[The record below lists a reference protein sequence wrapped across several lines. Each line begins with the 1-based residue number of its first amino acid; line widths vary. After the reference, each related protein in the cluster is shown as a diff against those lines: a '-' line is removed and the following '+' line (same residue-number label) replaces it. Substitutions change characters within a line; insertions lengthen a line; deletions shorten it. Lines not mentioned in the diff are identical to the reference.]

1 MKIAKKTIISDINK
15 NLVKYYKNYNTN
27 LKYDG
32 ITLSEPPYDDRE
44 AKAILKNFLNGNISQ
59 GKNVKL
65 FEKSFSKNIGCKYGI
80 ATNSGSSANLLAL
93 TALKNIYKLRDNDEV
108 IIPASTFATVAMPII
123 QVGLKP
129 VYVDIDLDTLNISV
143 EELKKAITK
152 RTKIIMPV
160 HTLGMPAD
168 MNKINKIAKNK
179 KILVFEDCCEAH
191 GASIKKKKVG
201 SFGIVSA
208 FSFFVAHNITT
219 GEGGMILT
227 NDRKIYNECLS
238 LREFGRINQDK
249 LQSERY
255 YSDKK
260 IKNYDKRYVF
270 TKIGYN
276 VRMTDL
282 QASVGVIQTKK
293 MDKLNKIR
301 AQNAKYLDNLINKY
315 LSKNFMT
322 TKYIKNYFNS
332 RYTFPVIIKKN
343 CKHSRKSICDF
354 LEKNRIQTR
363 PMMGGCLP
371 DQPGLRYEKG
381 RSVGSLKVS
390 RLIKDYCF
398 FVGIHPLVTKKQM
411 VRMVKLLRKF
421 LNE

>member
-1 MKIAKKTIISDINK
+1 
-15 NLVKYYKNYNTN
+15 
-27 LKYDG
+27 
-32 ITLSEPPYDDRE
+32 
-44 AKAILKNFLNGNISQ
+44 
-59 GKNVKL
+59 
-65 FEKSFSKNIGCKYGI
+65 
-80 ATNSGSSANLLAL
+80 
-93 TALKNIYKLRDNDEV
+93 
-108 IIPASTFATVAMPII
+108 
-123 QVGLKP
+123 
-129 VYVDIDLDTLNISV
+129 
-143 EELKKAITK
+143 
-152 RTKIIMPV
+152 MPV

-293 MDKLNKIR
+293 MDKLNK
-301 AQNAKYLDNLINKY
+301 NKG
-315 LSKNFMT
+315 T
-322 TKYIKNYFNS
+322 E
-332 RYTFPVIIKKN
+332 
-343 CKHSRKSICDF
+343 CKIFR
-354 LEKNRIQTR
+354 
-363 PMMGGCLP
+363 
-371 DQPGLRYEKG
+371 
-381 RSVGSLKVS
+381 
-390 RLIKDYCF
+390 
-398 FVGIHPLVTKKQM
+398 
-411 VRMVKLLRKF
+411 
-421 LNE
+421 